1 VKPFS
6 NRALRDLETGNRKR
20 PGCGNFCVLIE
31 HSNTGEQYRGVME
44 NDETVQR
51 AGNRRLLR
59 RSDTRVLFEFRYIG
73 NKSRRSNIVLTMK
86 LRCSVQSQ
94 IATFESARNR

>member
-1 VKPFS
+1 VKRFQTV
-6 NRALRDLETGNRKR
+6 RRVLRDLETGNRKR

-51 AGNRRLLR
+51 AGNQRLLR
-59 RSDTRVLFEFRYIG
+59 RSDTRVSRYSNFVIG

-86 LRCSVQSQ
+86 TQMFCAKSNCNV
-94 IATFESARNR
+94 